1 VSSVSTERELTG
13 DHAAAVAD
21 ATRAM
26 RGRLDA
32 LLASAEAATRS
43 WSELGAR
50 CADLE
55 REGAELRETAQG
67 LRRERDEAV
76 EALGEL
82 RVAYEALL
90 GQYETGQRAVDQ
102 LAAERDAL
110 RGELAQAAEQLDRLI
125 RTLRG

>member
-1 VSSVSTERELTG
+1 
-13 DHAAAVAD
+13 
-21 ATRAM
+21 M

-55 REGAELRETAQG
+55 REGAELRESAQG
-67 LRRERDEAV
+67 LRRERDEAE

-90 GQYETGQRAVDQ
+90 VQYETGQRAVDQ
-102 LAAERDAL
+102 LSAERDAL
-110 RGELAQAAEQLDRLI
+110 REELAQAAEQLDRLI